1 MQDEERLC
9 QEPCYVISVAAKLV
23 NMHPQT
29 LRSYERLGL
38 LQPSRS
44 PGRIR
49 LYSDDDVQRL
59 QLIQRLTNDL
69 GVNLAG
75 VQVILHL
82 TEKMAQME
90 REAQEMRR
98 QLQSEVER
106 LRRRV
111 DERRLAKG

>member
-9 QEPCYVISVAAKLV
+9 REPCYVISVAAKLV

-49 LYSDDDVQRL
+49 LYSDDDVRRL

-82 TEKMAQME
+82 TEKMAQ
-90 REAQEMRR
+90 REKEIQEMHRE
-98 QLQSEVER
+98 LQAEVER
-106 LRRRV
+106 LRRKLS
-111 DERRLAKG
+111 EMQLSKG